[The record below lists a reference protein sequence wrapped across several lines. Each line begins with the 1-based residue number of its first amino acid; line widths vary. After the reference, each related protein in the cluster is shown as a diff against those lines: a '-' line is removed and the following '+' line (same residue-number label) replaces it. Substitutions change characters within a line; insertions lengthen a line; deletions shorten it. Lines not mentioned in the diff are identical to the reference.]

1 MPTVHAV
8 VECPLRDS
16 FRVRQVAGMFD
27 LPVGSGSHLS
37 FTVELPSLQEAWSIG
52 VIVGPSGSGKTTVAR
67 QAFGD
72 RMAQHWDWP
81 ADQSILDGFPAN
93 MGATDITRLL
103 GSVGFSSPP
112 AWMRPF
118 HLLSNGEQF
127 RVSVARTLAEMPE
140 LAVVDEF
147 TSVVDRTVA
156 RIGSSAISRAVRR
169 MGRRFIA
176 VTCHY
181 DVLPWLEPDWVL
193 DMADGSLSRSTGS
206 GQARGLLRRPQ
217 IDLEIVRCNT
227 SAWKLFGHHHYLSGQ
242 LHPGAQCFAGLVE
255 GRPAAFVAVL
265 PFPHP
270 VRSGW
275 REHRCVCLPDFQG
288 VGIGNAMSEFVASL
302 FAATGKP
309 YRSVTSHPAM
319 IHHRAR
325 SPHWRMSRSPS
336 RIRRGHR
343 RNNRM
348 AALDKTL
355 SSRRLTASFEY
366 VGEARGEMTARF
378 GIGQP
383 GG

>member
-1 MPTVHAV
+1 
-8 VECPLRDS
+8 
-16 FRVRQVAGMFD
+16 MFD
-27 LPVGSGSHLS
+27 LPVGAGSQSS
-37 FTVELPSLQEAWSIG
+37 FSVELPSLQDAWSIG

-72 RMAQHWDWP
+72 RMVQHWDWSS
-81 ADQSILDGFPAN
+81 DQSILDGFPAA
-93 MGATDITRLL
+93 MGAAEITQLL

-112 AWMRPF
+112 AWLRPF

-127 RVSVARTLAEMPE
+127 RVSMARTLAEMPE

-156 RIGSSAISRAVRR
+156 RIGSSAISRTVRR
-169 MGRRFIA
+169 TGRRFVA

-193 DMADGSLSRSTGS
+193 DMADGSLSR
-206 GQARGLLRRPQ
+206 GLLRRPQ
-217 IDLEIVRCNT
+217 IDVEIVRCNT
-227 SAWKLFGHHHYLSGQ
+227 PAWKLFSNHHYLSGK

-255 GRPAAFVAVL
+255 GRPAPFVAVL
-265 PFPHP
+265 SFPHA

-325 SPHWRMSRSPS
+325 SPLWRMGRAPS
-336 RIRRGHR
+336 RVRPRHR
-343 RNNRM
+343 RNNQ
-348 AALDKTL
+348 AAAWDKTL

-366 VGEARGEMTARF
+366 VGKARDDMAARF
-378 GIGQP
+378 GIGIKY
-383 GG
+383 GRDLSRSLGAHS